1 MRSSA
6 KITGSAPI
14 LLVADVTRSI
24 EHYRNKLG
32 FEVVNAFDEPVSF
45 AIMKRDGNYIMFA
58 DVKAEDIKPNWK
70 VREMTSNVYFWTDDV
85 ETLYKEYKENGA
97 TIDWDLYTAP
107 YGVKE
112 FGINDPDGYDIAFGE
127 VIK

>member
-6 KITGSAPI
+6 KIIGSAPI
-14 LLVADVTRSI
+14 LLVSDVSRSI
-24 EHYRNKLG
+24 EHYRDKLG
-32 FEVVNAFDEPVSF
+32 FNLDSSYGDPVCF
-45 AIMKRDGNYIMFA
+45 AIMRRDSFHIMFA
-58 DVKAEDIKPNWK
+58 DAKPGDIKPNWK
-70 VREMTSNVYFWTDDV
+70 IREKTSNIYFWTDDV
-85 ETLYKEYKENGA
+85 ESLYKEYKENGA

-127 VIK
+127 VLK